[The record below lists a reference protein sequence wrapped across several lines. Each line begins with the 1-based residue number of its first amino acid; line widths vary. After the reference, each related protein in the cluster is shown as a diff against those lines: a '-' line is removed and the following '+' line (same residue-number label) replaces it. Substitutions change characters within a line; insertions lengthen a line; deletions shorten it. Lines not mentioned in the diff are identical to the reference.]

1 MGDILFQ
8 LVAFILMFGVL
19 AGIIFIVISF
29 RKRNSKLDRLE
40 HKVDRLLEKDK
51 SPSDR

>member
-8 LVAFILMFGVL
+8 LVAFLIMFGVL
-19 AGIIFIVISF
+19 AGIVFIVVSF
-29 RKRNSKLDRLE
+29 RKRSSKLDRLE
-40 HKVDRLLEKDK
+40 NKVDRLLEKEK

>member
-8 LVAFILMFGVL
+8 LVAFLFMFGVL
-19 AGIIFIVISF
+19 GGIVFIVVSF

-51 SPSDR
+51 SQSDR